1 MWRTRR
7 ARTVLLLSREWICQ
21 ALCRRDTIEFLNIR
35 KFMKRPLETIIS
47 VAALVGLLCSSYA
60 HESRQPTGLI
70 APNSDWKYD
79 DDGEADTGWE
89 TPEFNDEIWGTAQ
102 SPLGYGEHYLNKP
115 HLVRGRID
123 YYLRHQFTVND
134 RTAIPSLILRARYD
148 DAFVVYLNGTELTRT
163 HRLDGSSVRNH
174 EAIEFE
180 TFALAATALRNGVNT
195 LAVRL
200 VNRERN
206 SSDVVWD
213 ANLLAGDMSVVV
225 SKASVPKLRAQA
237 TAPHSIVRGPYLQNT
252 TQEEITVRWR
262 TSHPTRGRV
271 DYWMPGSEERFFM
284 QEPVPTTEH
293 SVRLSGLQVKGAYHY
308 KIAGTD
314 ATYEFRTLPPA
325 HEAVSTRIWIIGDS
339 GTGNDNA
346 RAVYNAYRDFTADRQ
361 TDVWLMLGDNA
372 YGHGTD
378 QQFQNAVFNIY
389 NPLLHTTCLWP
400 AVGNHE
406 TLWANLDD
414 NPLTNNQA
422 DPYLAIFDMP
432 SQGEAGGVPSG
443 SELYYSFDYGRTH
456 FICLDSQVSDR
467 RPGGPMYDWLKAD
480 LAQVSE
486 QDYDWVIAYWHHPPY
501 THGTHDSDK
510 EQQHFDMRENFLP
523 MLEAHGV
530 DLTFGGHSH
539 TYERSILMHG
549 HYGTSDTYD
558 PALHALDAG
567 DGRADGDG
575 QYRQGLDERH
585 GTIHTVA
592 GSSGKFGAFR
602 AEHLP
607 FMVENLSALASV
619 VVDIEG
625 RALRVTTLGSQG
637 ETLDSYT
644 LLKD

>member
-1 MWRTRR
+1 MKVPLNLIFAAAAFGGW
-7 ARTVLLLSREWICQ
+7 
-21 ALCRRDTIEFLNIR
+21 LCGA
-35 KFMKRPLETIIS
+35 S
-47 VAALVGLLCSSYA
+47 A
-60 HESRQPTGLI
+60 HESRQPTALI
-70 APNSDWKYD
+70 APNSDWKFD
-79 DDGEADTGWE
+79 DDGEADLDWKM
-89 TPEFNDEIWGTAQ
+89 PEFNDAHWGTAK
-102 SPLGYGEHYLNKP
+102 SPLGYGERDLNQPFLKKGQ
-115 HLVRGRID
+115 LD
-123 YYLRHQFTVND
+123 YYLRHQFTVKD
-134 RTAIPSLILRARYD
+134 RTAIASLVLRARYD
-148 DAFVVYLNGTELTRT
+148 DAFALYLNGHELCRT
-163 HRLDGSSVRNH
+163 HPFDGSKVRVR
-174 EAIEFE
+174 EAKKFE
-180 TFALAATALRNGVNT
+180 TFELPATALRNGVNT

-200 VNRERN
+200 VNVSPD
-206 SSDVVWD
+206 SSDIVWD
-213 ANLLAGDMSVVV
+213 ANLLAGDTLDATPQLISAGKPAKAGKAA
-225 SKASVPKLRAQA
+225 KASKGESDAS
-237 TAPHSIVRGPYLQNT
+237 HSIIRGPYLQNA
-252 TQEEITVRWR
+252 TQAAITVRWR
-262 TSHPTRGRV
+262 TNHPTRGRV
-271 DYWMPGSEERFFM
+271 DYWQPESEERFFV

-293 SVRLSGLQVKGAYHY
+293 SVRLSGLQTKGSYRY
-308 KIAGTD
+308 RIAGSD
-314 ATYEFRTLPPA
+314 PSYEFRTLPPA
-325 HEAVSTRIWIIGDS
+325 HEPISTRIWIIGDS

-346 RAVYNAYRDFTADRQ
+346 RAVYQAYREFTAERP
-361 TDVWLMLGDNA
+361 TDIWLMLGDNA
-372 YGHGTD
+372 YSHGTD
-378 QQFQNAVFNIY
+378 QQFQDAVFNIY
-389 NPLLHTTCLWP
+389 TPLLHNTCLWP

-406 TLWANLDD
+406 TYWANKDG

-456 FICLDSQVSDR
+456 LICLDSQVSDR
-467 RPGGPMYDWLKAD
+467 SQNGPMHQWLKAD

-486 QDYDWVIAYWHHPPY
+486 KDYDWIIAYWHHPPY
-501 THGTHDSDK
+501 THGTHNSDK
-510 EQQHFDMRENFLP
+510 EKQHFDMRENFLP
-523 MLEAHGV
+523 LLESHGV

-558 PALHALDAG
+558 PAIHALDAG

-637 ETLDSYT
+637 ETLDTYT